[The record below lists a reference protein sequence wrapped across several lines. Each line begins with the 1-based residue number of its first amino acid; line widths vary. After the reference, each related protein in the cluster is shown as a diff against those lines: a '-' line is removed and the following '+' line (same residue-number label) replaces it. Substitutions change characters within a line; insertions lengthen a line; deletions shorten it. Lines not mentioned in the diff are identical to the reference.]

1 MQTTKTGANF
11 PAGTPA
17 KNYRKTSEKL
27 AKNYRKITG
36 K

>member
-17 KNYRKTSEKL
+17 KNYRKITEKL
-27 AKNYRKITG
+27 PKNQRKITG